1 MNPRVLRRFVI
12 IAGIVTFVMFSVWAV
27 VRGFL
32 ERQPG
37 DFYTRQGDNR
47 LSEGKYDEAMESFTR
62 ALREMPNHRGALM
75 GRALVYI
82 RTNRDSEAVAEL
94 TYLIGYLEKTL
105 EPDDATG
112 RGTLAAAYANRGIVN
127 DRSGNYEK
135 ALADYLRALKTD
147 EGALSGPSL
156 FDKILYGTPKPS
168 TVRDRAVYLKQQLA
182 LPEDKR
188 LLRVPDIDKKQRM
201 YKP

>member
-12 IAGIVTFVMFSVWAV
+12 IAGIATFVMFSVWMV

-32 ERQPG
+32 DRQPG
-37 DFYTRQGDNR
+37 DYYTRQGDNR
-47 LSEGKYDEAMESFTR
+47 LGEGKYDEAMESFNQ

-82 RTNRDSEAVAEL
+82 RTNRDSEAVSEL
-94 TYLIGYLEKTL
+94 THLIEYLEKTL
-105 EPDDATG
+105 ESDDATG

-127 DRSGNYEK
+127 DRAGKYEK
-135 ALADYLRALKTD
+135 ALADYVRALQTD

-156 FDKILYGTPKPS
+156 FDKIIYGTPKPS
-168 TVRDRAVYLKQQLA
+168 TVRDRAIYIKQQLA

>member
-12 IAGIVTFVMFSVWAV
+12 IAGIATFVMFSVWAV
-27 VRGFL
+27 AQVFL
-32 ERQPG
+32 NRQPG
-37 DFYTRQGDNR
+37 DYYTRQGDNR
-47 LSEGKYDEAMESFTR
+47 LSEGKYDEAMESFNH

-82 RTNRDSEAVAEL
+82 RTSRDSEAVSEL
-94 TYLIGYLEKTL
+94 THLIEYLEKTL
-105 EPDDATG
+105 ESDDATG

-127 DRSGNYEK
+127 DRTGNYEQ
-135 ALADYLRALKTD
+135 ALADYVRALRTD
-147 EGALSGPSL
+147 PGALSGPSL
-156 FDKILYGTPKPS
+156 FDKIIYGTPEPS
-168 TVRDRAVYLKQQLA
+168 TVRDRAIYLQQQLA

-188 LLRVPDIDKKQRM
+188 LLRVPEIDKKQRM